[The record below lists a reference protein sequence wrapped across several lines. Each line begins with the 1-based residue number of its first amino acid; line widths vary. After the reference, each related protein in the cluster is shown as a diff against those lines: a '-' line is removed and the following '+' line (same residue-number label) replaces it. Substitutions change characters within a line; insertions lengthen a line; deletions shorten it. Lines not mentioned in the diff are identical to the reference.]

1 MAILDAYGRPLRPA
15 RLRRE
20 LAGPTVTGLR
30 SIWSEHPAAGL
41 TPARLAVILREAE
54 QGNARAFL
62 DLAEEM
68 EERDLHYLAVLS
80 TRRRQVSQL
89 KVTVEPADD
98 SSEAEADADEVRLWV
113 ERTELEDEIFS
124 LMDAIGKGFAVSEII
139 WDISARQWQPARL
152 EYRLPRWFEFDPQS
166 GKHLLLRA
174 DARANI
180 GEGATSQGLP
190 HGTQQGVQQGTQ
202 QGTPGL
208 VPLEPGKFVTHFH
221 QAKSGLPIRGGLAR
235 AAAWAWLFKTYTSRD
250 WVRFVEAY
258 GQPLRVGKYHKG
270 ATPGERDILMRAVR
284 DIATDAS
291 AIIPEGMN
299 IEFVASQ
306 TVRASSDLYKD
317 LLAYLDAQ
325 VSKAVLGQ
333 TLTTDAGQGGSG
345 SYALG
350 QVHDAVRH
358 DIERADARQLAA
370 TLTRDIARPIV
381 ALNRGEPGPRGYPRI
396 VIGREEQAD
405 PALVAETLAK
415 LLPYNLR
422 VDAAEVRAMLGFSD
436 PGPEA
441 ELLGTPPTGQN
452 GKEQALTTDPQATP
466 VTAAARAA
474 LARSD
479 TGAVQA
485 GDAIDRAVEAL
496 IADEGWELMMEPVI
510 EPLIAGLSG
519 SGDLAT
525 ARARLAEL
533 MHRMDDATLTET
545 LRRMGFAGHLS
556 GDAGL
561 SESRTEDR

>member
-15 RLRRE
+15 ALRRE
-20 LAGPTVTGLR
+20 LAGPTVAGMR
-30 SIWSEHPAAGL
+30 SIWSDHPAAGL

-89 KVTVEPADD
+89 AVTVAPADD
-98 SSEAEADADEVRLWV
+98 STEAEADAAEVRAWV

-124 LMDAIGKGFAVSEII
+124 LMDAVGKGFAVCEII
-139 WDISARQWQPARL
+139 WDLSARQWQPARL
-152 EYRLPRWFEFDPQS
+152 EYRLPRWFEFDPSRGQTLMVRAEAQS
-166 GKHLLLRA
+166 A
-174 DARANI
+174 PD
-180 GEGATSQGLP
+180 S
-190 HGTQQGVQQGTQ
+190 
-202 QGTPGL
+202 TPGL
-208 VPLEPGKFVTHFH
+208 VPLEPGKFVTHVH

-270 ATPGERDILMRAVR
+270 AMPAERDILMRAVR
-284 DIATDAS
+284 DIATDAC
-291 AIIPEGMN
+291 AIIPEGMS
-299 IEFVASQ
+299 IEFITSQ
-306 TVRASSDLYKD
+306 AVRASSDLYRD
-317 LLAYLDAQ
+317 LLSYLDAQ

-370 TLTRDIARPIV
+370 TLTRDVARPIV
-381 ALNRGEPGPRGYPRI
+381 ALNRGDPGPRGYPRI
-396 VIGREEQAD
+396 MIGREEQAD
-405 PALVAETLAK
+405 PALVADMLSK
-415 LLPYNLR
+415 LPGLR
-422 VDAAEVRAMLGFSD
+422 VDAAEVRAMLGFSE
-436 PGPEA
+436 PGPQAEILGGSPRPEA
-441 ELLGTPPTGQN
+441 DNTAHTPPQN
-452 GKEQALTTDPQATP
+452 PAPTT
-466 VTAAARAA
+466 ARAR
-474 LARSD
+474 LARTRAD
-479 TGAVQA
+479 PPDGGDR
-485 GDAIDRAVEAL
+485 GDAIDRAIDAL
-496 IADEGWELMMEPVI
+496 TRDEGWEPLMEPVI
-510 EPLIAGLSG
+510 APLLAGLAD
-519 SGDLAT
+519 SGDLST
-525 ARARLAEL
+525 ARARLADM

-545 LRRMGFAGHLS
+545 LRRMGFAAFLS

-561 SESRTEDR
+561 PDTGDG